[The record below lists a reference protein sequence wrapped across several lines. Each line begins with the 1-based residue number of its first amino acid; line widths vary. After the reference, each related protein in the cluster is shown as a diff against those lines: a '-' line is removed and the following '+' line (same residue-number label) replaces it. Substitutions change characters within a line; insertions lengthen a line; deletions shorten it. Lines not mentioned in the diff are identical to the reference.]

1 MIKHQIAGQELP
13 FLKRLL
19 WNSNPLLTHPVSKA
33 IFTQTATLLSFK
45 IFYCN
50 QRLLIA
56 KPLWE
61 ILISL
66 SRVLFLRTAIPM
78 FCWCNLL
85 VLKNIKT
92 RRIGGLRYYARTHTY
107 FGSKAHLFKMLSND
121 APRLLITLPIHC
133 IVVKL
138 VKQEHGFWV
147 QTKASPTL
155 NLAKVFNFFVP

>member
-1 MIKHQIAGQELP
+1 M
-13 FLKRLL
+13 
-19 WNSNPLLTHPVSKA
+19 
-33 IFTQTATLLSFK
+33 
-45 IFYCN
+45 
-50 QRLLIA
+50 
-56 KPLWE
+56 
-61 ILISL
+61 
-66 SRVLFLRTAIPM
+66 
-78 FCWCNLL
+78 
-85 VLKNIKT
+85 
-92 RRIGGLRYYARTHTY
+92 YAQTHTY

>member
-78 FCWCNLL
+78 FLL
-85 VLKNIKT
+85 VQSFSIKKYKNQKNRWFEILCPDAY
-92 RRIGGLRYYARTHTY
+92 I
-107 FGSKAHLFKMLSND
+107 FWIEGSPL
-121 APRLLITLPIHC
+121 
-133 IVVKL
+133 
-138 VKQEHGFWV
+138 
-147 QTKASPTL
+147 
-155 NLAKVFNFFVP
+155 